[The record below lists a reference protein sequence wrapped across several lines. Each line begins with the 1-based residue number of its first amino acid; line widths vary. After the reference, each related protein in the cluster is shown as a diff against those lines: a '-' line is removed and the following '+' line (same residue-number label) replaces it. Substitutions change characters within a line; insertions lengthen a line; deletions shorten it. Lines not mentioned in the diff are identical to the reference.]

1 MTKKE
6 RYEYRKSI
14 GICVEC
20 GREKASDK
28 AIICESCREKRNRSR
43 REDRK
48 FYQSLGYCPI
58 CRQNRIVGDEKTCP
72 ECRIKRN
79 KYAAKTL
86 EKESTKQRI
95 NKYGRRRYAE
105 LKEKHICPHCG
116 KRKAAPGRV
125 SCGICLNKA
134 NNRAK
139 AKRNAIPRHSRE
151 YTNLCIQCGKL
162 PRMNDGKLCQECYK
176 KSIEN
181 LAKARQS
188 PRYAEGWR
196 KTNSHL
202 YRKPALIMPM

>member
-28 AIICESCREKRNRSR
+28 AIICESCREKRNSSR

-58 CRQNRIVGDEKTCP
+58 CKQNHIFGDEKTCP
-72 ECRIKRN
+72 ECRIKLR
-79 KYAAKTL
+79 KYDLKVLA
-86 EKESTKQRI
+86 KESTKQRASA
-95 NKYGRRRYAE
+95 YGKRRYAE

-116 KRKAAPGRV
+116 KRKAASGRV
-125 SCGICLNKA
+125 SCKICLDKA
-134 NNRAK
+134 NRRVK
-139 AKRNAIPRHSRE
+139 EKRNAMPRDSRE
-151 YTNLCIQCGKL
+151 YKDLCVQCGKL
-162 PRMNDGKLCQECYK
+162 PKTKDSKLCSECYK
-176 KSIEN
+176 KSIAN
-181 LAKARQS
+181 LNKARQS
-188 PRYAEGWR
+188 PRYADSWR

-202 YRKPALIMPM
+202 YRNQ